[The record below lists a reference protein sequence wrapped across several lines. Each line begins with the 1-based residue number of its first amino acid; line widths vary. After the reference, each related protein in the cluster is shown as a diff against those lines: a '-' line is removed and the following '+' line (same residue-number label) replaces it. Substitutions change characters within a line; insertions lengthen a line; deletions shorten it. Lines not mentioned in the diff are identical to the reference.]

1 MRLPR
6 NRLEEWRKQLARD
19 FQKPTSMVKVV
30 RQGGSEYLHLK
41 VSPEE
46 IERYLSA
53 RYPTLSQATPP
64 NKRRGRHQ
72 LRVITADAPGLEE
85 IPADSENEPEGVDVG
100 VEEEDEVDP
109 GEKTVVL
116 LRYRMRRAA

>member
-6 NRLEEWRKQLARD
+6 NRLEEWRRQLAKD
-19 FQKPTSMVKVV
+19 FHKPVSMVKVV

-41 VSPEE
+41 VTPAE
-46 IERYLSA
+46 IERYLST

-64 NKRRGRHQ
+64 LKRGRHH
-72 LRVITADAPGLEE
+72 LRVVPAETLDVEEVPLE
-85 IPADSENEPEGVDVG
+85 SENVPEEVEVET
-100 VEEEDEVDP
+100 EEEEVDLGEEP
-109 GEKTVVL
+109 GGP

>member
-6 NRLEEWRKQLARD
+6 NRLEEWRKQLAKD

-46 IERYLSA
+46 IERYLST
-53 RYPTLSQATPP
+53 RYPTLSQATLPR
-64 NKRRGRHQ
+64 RRGRHQ
-72 LRVITADAPGLEE
+72 VRVVAPEAPELEE
-85 IPADSENEPEGVDVG
+85 LSLDSVNKPEGVDAG
-100 VEEEDEVDP
+100 AEEEEEVDL
-109 GEKTVVL
+109 GEEPVVS
-116 LRYRMRRAA
+116 LRYRVRRAA